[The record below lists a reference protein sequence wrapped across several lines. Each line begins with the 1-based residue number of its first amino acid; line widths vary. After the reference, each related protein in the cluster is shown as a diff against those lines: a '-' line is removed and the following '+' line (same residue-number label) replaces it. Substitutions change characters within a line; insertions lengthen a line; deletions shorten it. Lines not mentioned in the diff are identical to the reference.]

1 MRVLLV
7 EDEEFLAEMIAEGLR
22 RDAVAVDVAHD
33 GREALDKLRFGA
45 YDVLVLDRDLPVLH
59 GDEVCRRVV
68 RQRLLTRILMLT
80 AAGDVRDRVAGL
92 GLGADDYLTK
102 PFAYDELLARVLA
115 LGRRAHPALPPVL
128 ERAGL
133 VLDTARRQVSRDGR
147 YLALSRKE
155 FAVLETL
162 LRADGAVVSGED
174 LIEQVWE
181 EDTSYRTNAVRVT
194 LSKLRAKLGDPP
206 VIETVQGAG
215 YRLGAGPETG
225 AETGAGAGPGAA
237 PDSLPSAL
245 PAPGAPG
252 TALDSPGAAPDSSGA
267 VADSSM
273 PARPRPDPDGAA
285 R

>member
-22 RDAVAVDVAHD
+22 RDALAVDVAHD

-115 LGRRAHPALPPVL
+115 LGRRARPALPPVL

-133 VLDTARRQVSRDGR
+133 VLDTARRQVSRQGR

-206 VIETVQGAG
+206 VIETVPGAG

-225 AETGAGAGPGAA
+225 AGEGAA
-237 PDSLPSAL
+237 PDSPP
-245 PAPGAPG
+245 PAPPAPDTPG
-252 TALDSPGAAPDSSGA
+252 TALDSPGAVPESSVPAPL
-267 VADSSM
+267 
-273 PARPRPDPDGAA
+273 RPDPDGAA